1 MSATDEQIQQA
12 IESLRNGELIV
23 FPTETLYG
31 IGCDALN
38 PEAVARLC
46 HAKKRPAGKPLAV
59 ILGETSMA
67 DQLTSGFSPAATR
80 LAESYWPG
88 PLTLVLPARE
98 NLPEAIVGDQRIGL
112 RVSSDPVAA
121 RLSRELG
128 RPICA
133 PSANPTGLP
142 PAPGAPGARA
152 YFGKEVAVYL
162 DDGPRDGEASTVVI
176 PGPPLKILRSG
187 PISEESLRQKL
198 D

>member
-12 IESLRNGELIV
+12 LEALRNGELIV

-46 HAKKRPAGKPLAV
+46 EAKKRPAGKPLAV

-67 DQLTSGFSPAATR
+67 DQLTSDLSPAATR

-98 NLPEAIVGDQRIGL
+98 NLPEAIVGDQTIGL

-142 PAPGAPGARA
+142 PAPGARGARVTA
-152 YFGKEVAVYL
+152 LLFARGGGVVERALGALGDVAVVEQVAQPL
-162 DDGPRDGEASTVVI
+162 DEPARGGDDAVH
-176 PGPPLKILRSG
+176 L
-187 PISEESLRQKL
+187 
-198 D
+198 

>member
-12 IESLRNGELIV
+12 LEALRNGELIV

-46 HAKKRPAGKPLAV
+46 EAKKRPAGKPLAV
-59 ILGETSMA
+59 ILGETSIA
-67 DQLTSGFSPAATR
+67 DQLTSDFSR
-80 LAESYWPG
+80 
-88 PLTLVLPARE
+88 
-98 NLPEAIVGDQRIGL
+98 L

-142 PAPGAPGARA
+142 PAPGARGARA
-152 YFGKEVAVYL
+152 YFDKDVAVYL

>member
-1 MSATDEQIQQA
+1 MSTTDEQIQQA
-12 IESLRNGELIV
+12 LEALANGELIV

-38 PEAVARLC
+38 AEAVTRLC
-46 HAKKRPAGKPLAV
+46 EAKKRPTDKPLAV
-59 ILGETSMA
+59 ILGEASMVH
-67 DQLTSGFSPAATR
+67 QLTADFSTAAAQ
-80 LAESYWPG
+80 LAASFWPG
-88 PLTLVLPARE
+88 PLTLVVPARE
-98 NLPEAIVGDQRIGL
+98 GLPEEIVGDHNIGV
-112 RVSSDPVAA
+112 RVTSDPVAA

-133 PSANPTGLP
+133 PSANPSGLP

-152 YFGKEVAVYL
+152 YFGKDVSIYL
-162 DDGPRDGEASTVVI
+162 DDGPRDGAASTVVI

-187 PISEESLRQKL
+187 PISKESLLKEL